1 MSHAAPTT
9 ITIGDVA
16 FLVDATGSETF
27 WHKVRSGRWEPAT
40 FQVFRQHIDAQTTF
54 VDIGGWIGPT
64 TLYGGQLAQKTITL
78 EPDPTAFA
86 TLGANVAM
94 NEDRLGDGR
103 VELIN
108 AALWTERTTLTL
120 QSGEKVGDST
130 SSILRA
136 MSPRTGAEAAADG
149 STFEATTIEIS
160 DIHARLP
167 DDGPV
172 FVKMDIEGAEYL
184 LLEHILAGLVARKAV
199 LFVSTHAQML
209 HTDAPNL
216 LTRRRRQAASHRAFV
231 EMIRKAGYRVQ
242 DRHGRDYNLPFNTWR
257 WLLLGKMDKDLLCV
271 VD

>member
-1 MSHAAPTT
+1 MPQAAPTT

-16 FLVDATGSETF
+16 FLVDAAGSETF
-27 WHKVRSGRWEPAT
+27 WGKVRSGRWEPAT

-64 TLYGGQLAQKTITL
+64 TLYGGQLARKTITL

-86 TLGANVAM
+86 TLAANVAL
-94 NEDRLGDGR
+94 NSDKLGDDR

-120 QSGEKVGDST
+120 QSGEQVGDST

-136 MSPRTGAEAAADG
+136 MSARTDAPAVAGG
-149 STFEATTIEIS
+149 STFEAATIEIG
-160 DIHARLP
+160 DIHERVP

-184 LLEHILAGLVARKAV
+184 LLEHIIAGLFARKAV
-199 LFVSTHAQML
+199 LFLSSHAQML
-209 HTDAPNL
+209 HTDAPNFFE
-216 LTRRRRQAASHRAFV
+216 RRRRQAASHRAFV
-231 EMIRKAGYRVQ
+231 EMIRKAGYCVQ
-242 DRHGRDYNLPFNTWR
+242 DRHGRDYNLSFNTWR

-271 VD
+271 ID

>member
-1 MSHAAPTT
+1 MSQAAPTT

-16 FLVDATGSETF
+16 FLVDAAGSETF
-27 WHKVRSGRWEPAT
+27 WGKVRSGRWEPAT
-40 FQVFRQHIDAQTTF
+40 FQVFRRHIDAQTTF

-64 TLYGGQLAQKTITL
+64 TLYGGQLARKTITL

-86 TLGANVAM
+86 TLAANAAL
-94 NEDRLGDGR
+94 NGDKLGDGR
-103 VELIN
+103 VDLIN

-136 MSPRTGAEAAADG
+136 LSAGTGAEAADG
-149 STFEATTIEIS
+149 STFEATTIEIG
-160 DIHARLP
+160 DIYERLP

-184 LLEHILAGLVARKAV
+184 LLEHIIAGLFARKAV
-199 LFVSTHAQML
+199 LFLSSHAQML
-209 HTDAPNL
+209 HTDEPSFL
-216 LTRRRRQAASHRAFV
+216 ERRRRQAASHRAFV
-231 EMIRKAGYRVQ
+231 EMIRRAGYRVQ
-242 DRHGRDYNLPFNTWR
+242 NRYGRDYNLSFNTWR
-257 WLLLGKMDKDLLCV
+257 WLLLGKMDKDLLCA